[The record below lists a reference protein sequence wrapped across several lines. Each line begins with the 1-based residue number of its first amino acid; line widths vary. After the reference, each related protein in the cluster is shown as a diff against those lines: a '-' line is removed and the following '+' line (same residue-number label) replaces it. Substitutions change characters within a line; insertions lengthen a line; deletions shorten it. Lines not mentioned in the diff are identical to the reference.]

1 MHYLSA
7 YTKICS
13 LWSFYFYDPKLLI
26 LSQIWGISRV
36 TAQCL
41 ISREAIC
48 HANLSLSCIGKV
60 WVSLPVVNP
69 LSYPVQT
76 SLSLYLNEVDI
87 SILYHFLWPCIEGHI
102 LFLLYSIH
110 QRTYKGSTRFKRREH
125 KFHLFTEK
133 WQGQEEHVLLKL
145 FLQSFLKCEL
155 AQFFLS

>member
-1 MHYLSA
+1 M
-7 YTKICS
+7 
-13 LWSFYFYDPKLLI
+13 
-26 LSQIWGISRV
+26 
-36 TAQCL
+36 
-41 ISREAIC
+41 
-48 HANLSLSCIGKV
+48 
-60 WVSLPVVNP
+60 SLPVVNP

-102 LFLLYSIH
+102 LFLLHSIH

-155 AQFFLS
+155 AQFLLSASMQNTLSPNPLKSCPVTSFALAERSKELVL